1 MESEEK
7 LEIICPKC
15 NVKLEDGKC
24 PICNMTTDE
33 IEDEEEDYRDWRD
46 RR

>member
-1 MESEEK
+1 MEQEK
-7 LEIICPKC
+7 PEIICPKC

-24 PICNMTTDE
+24 PVCHMTAQD
-33 IEDEEEDYRDWRD
+33 IEDEEDYRDWHE

>member
-1 MESEEK
+1 MEEQEK
-7 LEIICPKC
+7 PEIICPQC

-24 PICNMTTDE
+24 PVCNMTEQD
-33 IEDEEEDYRDWRD
+33 IEDEEDYRDWHE